1 MDEPTTRLHVTT
13 DRYAQVRAPSL
24 AWREVA
30 ALQRQAN
37 LRVDR
42 EAAYRGRRLLD
53 DHEVR
58 AAVLRRM
65 GRRLDP

>member
-1 MDEPTTRLHVTT
+1 MVEPTIRLHVAT
-13 DRYAQVRAPSL
+13 DRYAQVRAPAL
-24 AWREVA
+24 TWREIA
-30 ALQRQAN
+30 ALQRQAQH
-37 LRVDR
+37 RADR